1 MKDNGQVKA
10 KTGKVK
16 AVCISEKKGEIKKE
30 VDCISVK
37 KDWGID
43 GDAHAGKWH
52 RQVSILAAEDIAEM
66 EKSLGR
72 NLDHGA
78 FAENIITEGLK
89 TDGMLIGS
97 ILKTGGGV
105 VLELTQIGK
114 ECHSDCAIKR
124 QTGKCVMPQKGLF
137 FRVLEGGEIKPGD
150 SIEVSSLYNA
160 AVVVVSTSCSLGTRT
175 DEAGEA
181 VVTILRKNGFRS
193 EYKSVVPDDA
203 GRIKAELLDLCNPE
217 RGFHLV
223 LTSGGTGL
231 SPADVTPEATLE
243 ILERRADGICELMRF
258 EGGKGNLNAYLSR
271 GIAGV
276 CGRTLI
282 VNLPGSTKGVSESLQ
297 AIIPVLSHALKM
309 LCGDSRH

>member
-1 MKDNGQVKA
+1 MAAGGR
-10 KTGKVK
+10 TGKVK

-30 VDCISVK
+30 VGRVSVK
-37 KDWGID
+37 KGWGID

-52 RQVSILAAEDIAEM
+52 RQVSILAAEDIADM
-66 EKSLGR
+66 EKVLGR
-72 NLDHGA
+72 NLDRGV

-89 TDGMLIGS
+89 TDGMPVGS
-97 ILKTGGGV
+97 ILETEGGV

-137 FRVLEGGEIKPGD
+137 FRVLEGGEIKAGD
-150 SIEVSSLYNA
+150 TIEFASLYNA
-160 AVVVVSTSCSLGTRT
+160 AVLVVSTSCSMGTRT

-181 VVTILRKNGFRS
+181 VMSILRGNGFRS

-243 ILERRADGICELMRF
+243 VIERRADGICELMRL
-258 EGGKGNLNAYLSR
+258 EGGRSNSNAYLSR
-271 GIAGV
+271 GVAGAR
-276 CGRTLI
+276 GRTLI
-282 VNLPGSTKGVSESLQ
+282 VNLPGSTRGASESLR
-297 AIIPVLSHALKM
+297 AIIPVLPHALKM